1 MSPSP
6 PLPPSRHY
14 HLYPYRW
21 LILFLFSIS
30 TLTNAALWT
39 TFAPI
44 SDLSSSYFF
53 SNDSTRSTSINNL
66 ALTYQVLYLPGT
78 VLGSYFVLKGSLR
91 TAVVFGAVSTSL
103 GAIVRYVGVLLDP
116 KSETA
121 YYASLVGQ
129 CMCALGQPMFV
140 NSPGLLSANWFG
152 VHERNIATTVAS
164 LFAVIGNAVGQV
176 MPAIVV
182 SEDEDTGE
190 TKGMEDLLLMQAIMA
205 TVCAV
210 GCAGWFQVSSLRT
223 PLINN
228 SPSPRLSMNP
238 PSLPLKLGAPAPPPP
253 RLRRVSP

>member
-1 MSPSP
+1 M
-6 PLPPSRHY
+6 
-14 HLYPYRW
+14 
-21 LILFLFSIS
+21 
-30 TLTNAALWT
+30 
-39 TFAPI
+39 
-44 SDLSSSYFF
+44 
-53 SNDSTRSTSINNL
+53 
-66 ALTYQVLYLPGT
+66 
-78 VLGSYFVLKGSLR
+78 
-91 TAVVFGAVSTSL
+91 FGAVSTSL

-238 PSLPLKLGAPAPPPP
+238 PSLPLKLPPPP
-253 RLRRVSP
+253 PPPQSEPLTPPSGSTEKRDKMRRNGILVGEDDADSIRAQLLIDTASEGRLSTGRGSIGRERKVRKE